1 MTTIIIA
8 IVTLIVGA
16 VVGYFLSKKSVDKQ
30 NQDLIDEATRKAQ
43 VLINDA
49 EKDGETI
56 KKEKIFQAKEKF
68 LELKSKHEE
77 VVNQRERKV
86 ADAEL
91 KVKEREDRNKLDFSE
106 IQKQKDQIKSEK
118 GNIQSR
124 TEKLNIKQKEVDTM
138 HKKQVEILEK
148 ISNYSAEEA
157 RTELIEVLKDE
168 AKTKAQAH
176 IQEIMEE
183 AELDAKN
190 EARKIVIS
198 SIQRIGT
205 EQAIENAV
213 SVFNIESDEIKGRI
227 IGREGRNIRAIE
239 AATGV
244 E

>member
-148 ISNYSAEEA
+148 TSKYSA
-157 RTELIEVLKDE
+157 
-168 AKTKAQAH
+168 
-176 IQEIMEE
+176 
-183 AELDAKN
+183 
-190 EARKIVIS
+190 
-198 SIQRIGT
+198 
-205 EQAIENAV
+205 
-213 SVFNIESDEIKGRI
+213 
-227 IGREGRNIRAIE
+227 
-239 AATGV
+239 
-244 E
+244 